1 MTHGKQP
8 LRQKVVHEVREY
20 FVMAFYLYVVFSL
33 LVVYKSLILAEH
45 HIDFV
50 RHGVALISALALAKV
65 MLTAQELHLADWF
78 GDAPLIYP
86 TLVKSAVFTVV
97 LACFKVAEDFV
108 VGRFH
113 GKSFHE
119 STLEFG
125 GGTWKGILTLT
136 VLVCIMLIPFFGFT
150 ELRRVFGSDRL
161 VGVFFRRRHLLTCL
175 PLATQRLEACK

>member
-1 MTHGKQP
+1 VSNGKPKP

-20 FVMAFYLYVVFSL
+20 FVMAFYLYVVFAL
-33 LVVYKSLILAEH
+33 LLVYKSMILAEH

-65 MLTAQELHLADWF
+65 MLTAQELHLAEWF
-78 GDAPLIYP
+78 SEAPLIYP
-86 TLVKSAVFTVV
+86 TLVKSFAFTIV
-97 LACFKVAEDFV
+97 LACFKIAEEVV

-119 STLEFG
+119 SIADLG
-125 GGTWKGILTLT
+125 GGTWRGILTLA
-136 VLVCIMLIPFFGFT
+136 VLLCFMLIPFFGFT

-161 VGVFFRRRHLLTCL
+161 VGVFFRPRYL
-175 PLATQRLEACK
+175 PNLPPASD